1 MIKVYKIKIG
11 EKVYEVE
18 VEAVSEQE
26 GKIEVNK
33 PVQTKEDSSVAPLSS
48 AGGEVVTAP
57 LQGLVLSVEVTVGQ
71 KVKAGENLVIIEAMK
86 MENPI
91 VAPKDGT
98 IQSINVAKGDTVETG
113 NALVTIE

>member
-18 VEAVSEQE
+18 VEAVSEKE

-33 PVQTKEDSSVAPLSS
+33 SVQTKENSSVVSSSS

>member
-1 MIKVYKIKIG
+1 MIKIYKIKIG

-18 VEAVSEQE
+18 VEAVSEKE

-33 PVQTKEDSSVAPLSS
+33 LVQTKENSSVASSSS

>member
-1 MIKVYKIKIG
+1 M
-11 EKVYEVE
+11 
-18 VEAVSEQE
+18 
-26 GKIEVNK
+26 NK
-33 PVQTKEDSSVAPLSS
+33 PVQTKENSSVASSSS

-91 VAPKDGT
+91 VAPKDGI

-113 NALVTIE
+113 SALVTIE